1 MNEVEKLLNI
11 IKNIRYKERQLI
23 NSSSLSEEELHYILR
38 EYRNLLREFDK
49 YSELLEQIEKID
61 FI

>member
-1 MNEVEKLLNI
+1 MEELINI
-11 IKNIRYKERQLI
+11 IKKIRYKERQLI

-49 YSELLEQIEKID
+49 YSELVELIEKID
-61 FI
+61 FL

>member
-23 NSSSLSEEELHYILR
+23 NSSSLSEEELQYILR

-49 YSELLEQIEKID
+49 YSELVELIEKID
-61 FI
+61 FL